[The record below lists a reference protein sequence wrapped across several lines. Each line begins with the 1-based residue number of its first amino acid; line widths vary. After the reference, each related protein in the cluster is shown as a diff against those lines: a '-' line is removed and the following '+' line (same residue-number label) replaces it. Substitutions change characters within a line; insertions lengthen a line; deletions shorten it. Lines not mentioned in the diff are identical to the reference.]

1 MRQKNSQVPQ
11 RHYNRVKEELREER
25 DKNQSLSDESN
36 GLAMELKEEKKK
48 NQKLSDENNRLARE
62 LRMVKIERDVL
73 RRRVVDG

>member
-1 MRQKNSQVPQ
+1 MIVIGWR
-11 RHYNRVKEELREER
+11 L
-25 DKNQSLSDESN
+25 
-36 GLAMELKEEKKK
+36 ELKEEKEK